1 MSSNPARIIVRQVR
15 FLCHCQISR
24 KFVFRYAEERPK
36 RRSLPVGI
44 TRLLWRPTSL
54 RPVVP
59 FGRNFSPSWA
69 KLFENVWA
77 GKGLKNRYR
86 NLTWIVLKSIGIKLQ
101 YLHSHLNIEFVQL
114 YMCQV
119 NRENEWYLKPLQIY
133 FPAKYFIRIVFLGYI
148 LENFNPI
155 DPSIKLWINVYLAH
169 WLWLLTGL
177 RPSWDRR
184 EELRLPE
191 LLGHHD

>member
-1 MSSNPARIIVRQVR
+1 
-15 FLCHCQISR
+15 
-24 KFVFRYAEERPK
+24 
-36 RRSLPVGI
+36 
-44 TRLLWRPTSL
+44 
-54 RPVVP
+54 
-59 FGRNFSPSWA
+59 
-69 KLFENVWA
+69 
-77 GKGLKNRYR
+77 
-86 NLTWIVLKSIGIKLQ
+86 
-101 YLHSHLNIEFVQL
+101 
-114 YMCQV
+114 MCQV

-191 LLGHHD
+191 LLGHHDQNFGSVDNGSRRQQGPGLATKSFKHPGNNMR